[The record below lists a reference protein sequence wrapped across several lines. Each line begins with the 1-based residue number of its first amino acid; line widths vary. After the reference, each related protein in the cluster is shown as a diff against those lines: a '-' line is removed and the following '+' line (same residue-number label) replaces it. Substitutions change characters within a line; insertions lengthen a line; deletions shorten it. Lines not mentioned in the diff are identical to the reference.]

1 MNYGYYFI
9 ISLVLIILDT
19 ALIPTVPF
27 SAMFYDL
34 MIPFVVYI
42 GLYRPLKEGLSVV
55 CVLGLIVDGLSSG
68 PFGLF
73 LTTYLWLFAGVKWLV
88 TFLHAHSKVILPFVV
103 ALGVLLEN
111 AIFLGVIGI
120 LMPEA
125 HFPLDTH
132 KTVLVQFILA
142 VFTGPACLLLIE
154 TGHKRWWTL
163 IGQQAKESSG

>member
-9 ISLVLIILDT
+9 ISLFLIILDT

-34 MIPFVVYI
+34 LIPFVVYI
-42 GLYRPLKEGLSVV
+42 GLFRPLKEGVAVV
-55 CVLGLIVDGLSSG
+55 LVLGLVVDGLSSG

-73 LTTYLWLFAGVKWLV
+73 LTTYLWLFAGVKWIV

-111 AIFLGVIGI
+111 AVFFGVVGI
-120 LMPEA
+120 LMPA
-125 HFPLDTH
+125 AQFPLDTH
-132 KTVLVQFILA
+132 KTILVQFVLA
-142 VFTGPACLLLIE
+142 VFTGPVCLLLVE
-154 TGHKRWWTL
+154 AGHKKWWAL
-163 IGQQAKESSG
+163 IGQQIRESSG